1 MSNYPSYK
9 IYPCGDHAFTLD
21 FGQQINPMINDR
33 VIQLYHQLSLQK
45 HAFVKDLI
53 PAYSSMTIVYDP
65 FLLLQQQLSPEK
77 IIRELFQLVIHSL
90 ENISSEISTTITQ
103 IPVCYHTSLAPDL
116 QSLADSHQLSREAVI
131 DLHCNTV
138 YRVYM
143 NGFLPGFAY
152 MGTVDDRIATPRLE
166 TPRKIVPAGSVG
178 IAGNQTGIY
187 PLESPGGWQLI
198 GRTPIR
204 IFKPSEKEPCFLK
217 PGQQIQFYPISLEQ
231 FQKQWEL

>member
-1 MSNYPSYK
+1 MSNYPLYK

-21 FGQQINPMINDR
+21 FGQYINPSINNR
-33 VIQLYHQLSLQK
+33 VIELFHHLSLQK
-45 HAFVKDLI
+45 NAFVKDLI

-65 FLLLQQQLSPEK
+65 ILLLQQQLSPEK
-77 IIRELFQLVIHSL
+77 MIGDLFQQAIDT
-90 ENISSEISTTITQ
+90 SEETPPKILTTITR

-116 QSLADSHQLSREAVI
+116 ASLAEMHQLSREAVI
-131 DLHCNTV
+131 DLHCNTL

-152 MGTVDDRIATPRLE
+152 MGIVDDQIATPRLE
-166 TPRKIVPAGSVG
+166 KPRKIVPAGSVG

-204 IFKPSEKEPCFLK
+204 IFKPSEKEPCLLK
-217 PGQQIQFYPISLEQ
+217 PGQQIQFYPISLEA

>member
-1 MSNYPSYK
+1 MSNYPLYK

-21 FGQQINPMINDR
+21 FGQYINPSINNR
-33 VIQLYHQLSLQK
+33 VIELFHHLSLQK
-45 HAFVKDLI
+45 NAFVKDLI

-65 FLLLQQQLSPEK
+65 ILLLQQQLSPEK
-77 IIRELFQLVIHSL
+77 MIGDLFQQAIDT
-90 ENISSEISTTITQ
+90 SEETPPKILTTITR

-116 QSLADSHQLSREAVI
+116 ASLAEMHQLSREAVI
-131 DLHCNTV
+131 DLHCNTL

-152 MGTVDDRIATPRLE
+152 MGIVDDQIASPRLE
-166 TPRKIVPAGSVG
+166 KPRKIVPAGSVG
-178 IAGNQTGIY
+178 IAGSQTGIY

-204 IFKPSEKEPCFLK
+204 IFKPSEKEPCLLK
-217 PGQQIQFYPISLEQ
+217 PGQQIQFYPISLEA

>member
-1 MSNYPSYK
+1 MSNYPLYK

-21 FGQQINPMINDR
+21 FGQHINTIINDR
-33 VIQLYHQLSLQK
+33 VIDLFHQLNLPK
-45 HAFVKDLI
+45 HAFIRDLI
-53 PAYSSMTIVYDP
+53 PAYSSITVVYDP
-65 FLLLQQQLSPEK
+65 IMLLQQHLSPEK
-77 IIRELFQLVIHSL
+77 IIHDLFQQAIHSS
-90 ENISSEISTTITQ
+90 ENISTEISTSITR

-116 QSLADSHQLSREAVI
+116 QALAEAHKLSREVVI
-131 DLHCNTV
+131 ELHCNTV

-198 GRTPIR
+198 GRTPVR
-204 IFKPSEKEPCFLK
+204 IFKPAEKEPCLLR

-231 FQKQWEL
+231 FQNQWEL